1 MICPAQT
8 LNCLIVRGDF
18 LLIFF
23 SSLKKRVENL
33 VFGDDDSDDYS
44 SLFEIGVKL
53 YSQYRNLE
61 GFPAEK
67 KFVS

>member
-1 MICPAQT
+1 MS
-8 LNCLIVRGDF
+8 GK
-18 LLIFF
+18 
-23 SSLKKRVENL
+23 SSVWRC
-33 VFGDDDSDDYS
+33 DSDDYS

-67 KFVS
+67 KFVP

>member
-1 MICPAQT
+1 M
-8 LNCLIVRGDF
+8 
-18 LLIFF
+18 
-23 SSLKKRVENL
+23 ENR